1 MDIKITKEELTITQ
15 KKEVKDAYK
24 IITNKYPDG
33 LLRVNDLKIAMM
45 GLGLNPSND
54 EIDRIITQLK
64 LSKKLKKE
72 DTLETMTF
80 DEFYDNV
87 HFRVINKKYN
97 FDKESEKM
105 FELITDEKNKYITEK
120 NIQDLADHFEVK
132 DKKEEIEKI
141 AMMGLGL
148 NPSNDEIDRIITQLK
163 LSKKLKKEDK
173 LETMT
178 FDEFYDTVHF
188 RIINKKLN
196 FEKESEKMFGLI
208 TEQKN
213 DFITEKNI
221 KSLADHFE
229 VKEKNEDIKK
239 IVKVADV
246 DKDGKITYK
255 DFVEILKHSN
265 YT

>member
-1 MDIKITKEELTITQ
+1 MRKEELSITQ

-64 LSKKLKKE
+64 LSKKLKK
-72 DTLETMTF
+72 D
-80 DEFYDNV
+80 DV
-87 HFRVINKKYN
+87 
-97 FDKESEKM
+97 
-105 FELITDEKNKYITEK
+105 
-120 NIQDLADHFEVK
+120 
-132 DKKEEIEKI
+132 
-141 AMMGLGL
+141 
-148 NPSNDEIDRIITQLK
+148 
-163 LSKKLKKEDK
+163 

-196 FEKESEKMFGLI
+196 FGKESERMFDLI
-208 TEQKN
+208 TEQKS

-221 KSLADHFE
+221 RSLAEHFE
-229 VKEKNEDIKK
+229 VKEKNEDIQK

-246 DKDGKITYK
+246 DKDGKFTYK

>member
-33 LLRVNDLKIAMM
+33 LLRLTDLKIAMM

-72 DTLETMTF
+72 DKLETMTF

-132 DKKEEIEKI
+132 DKKKKKKKI
-141 AMMGLGL
+141 AKA
-148 NPSNDEIDRIITQLK
+148 S
-163 LSKKLKKEDK
+163 
-173 LETMT
+173 
-178 FDEFYDTVHF
+178 
-188 RIINKKLN
+188 
-196 FEKESEKMFGLI
+196 
-208 TEQKN
+208 
-213 DFITEKNI
+213 
-221 KSLADHFE
+221 
-229 VKEKNEDIKK
+229 
-239 IVKVADV
+239 DV
-246 DKDGKITYK
+246 DKDGKISYK
-255 DFVEILKHSN
+255 DFVEVLKHAN
-265 YT
+265 Y

>member
-1 MDIKITKEELTITQ
+1 MRKEELSISQ

-54 EIDRIITQLK
+54 EIDRIIAQLK
-64 LSKKLKKE
+64 LSKKLKK
-72 DTLETMTF
+72 D
-80 DEFYDNV
+80 D
-87 HFRVINKKYN
+87 I
-97 FDKESEKM
+97 
-105 FELITDEKNKYITEK
+105 
-120 NIQDLADHFEVK
+120 
-132 DKKEEIEKI
+132 
-141 AMMGLGL
+141 
-148 NPSNDEIDRIITQLK
+148 
-163 LSKKLKKEDK
+163 

-196 FEKESEKMFGLI
+196 FEKESEKMFDLI
-208 TEQKN
+208 TEKKT

-221 KSLADHFE
+221 RNLAEHFE
-229 VKEKNEDIKK
+229 VKEKNEDIQK
-239 IVKVADV
+239 IVKVSDV
-246 DKDGKITYK
+246 DKDGKISYK
-255 DFVEILKHSN
+255 DFVEVLKHSN

>member
-72 DTLETMTF
+72 DILETMTF

-141 AMMGLGL
+141 AKA
-148 NPSNDEIDRIITQLK
+148 S
-163 LSKKLKKEDK
+163 
-173 LETMT
+173 
-178 FDEFYDTVHF
+178 
-188 RIINKKLN
+188 
-196 FEKESEKMFGLI
+196 
-208 TEQKN
+208 
-213 DFITEKNI
+213 
-221 KSLADHFE
+221 
-229 VKEKNEDIKK
+229 
-239 IVKVADV
+239 DV
-246 DKDGKITYK
+246 DKDGKISYK
-255 DFVEILKHSN
+255 DFVEVLKHAN
-265 YT
+265 Y

>member
-105 FELITDEKNKYITEK
+105 FELITDEKN
-120 NIQDLADHFEVK
+120 IQDLAVHFEVK
-132 DKKEEIEKI
+132 DNKEEIEKI
-141 AMMGLGL
+141 AKA
-148 NPSNDEIDRIITQLK
+148 S
-163 LSKKLKKEDK
+163 
-173 LETMT
+173 
-178 FDEFYDTVHF
+178 
-188 RIINKKLN
+188 
-196 FEKESEKMFGLI
+196 
-208 TEQKN
+208 
-213 DFITEKNI
+213 
-221 KSLADHFE
+221 
-229 VKEKNEDIKK
+229 
-239 IVKVADV
+239 DV
-246 DKDGKITYK
+246 DKDGKISYK
-255 DFVEILKHSN
+255 DFVEVLKHAN
-265 YT
+265 Y

>member
-132 DKKEEIEKI
+132 DKKEDIEKI
-141 AMMGLGL
+141 AKA
-148 NPSNDEIDRIITQLK
+148 S
-163 LSKKLKKEDK
+163 
-173 LETMT
+173 
-178 FDEFYDTVHF
+178 
-188 RIINKKLN
+188 
-196 FEKESEKMFGLI
+196 
-208 TEQKN
+208 
-213 DFITEKNI
+213 
-221 KSLADHFE
+221 
-229 VKEKNEDIKK
+229 
-239 IVKVADV
+239 DV
-246 DKDGKITYK
+246 DKDGKISYK
-255 DFVEILKHSN
+255 DFVEVLKHAN
-265 YT
+265 Y

>member
-1 MDIKITKEELTITQ
+1 MRKEELSITQ

-33 LLRVNDLKIAMM
+33 LLRVDDLKIAMM

-64 LSKKLKKE
+64 LSKKLKK
-72 DTLETMTF
+72 D
-80 DEFYDNV
+80 DV
-87 HFRVINKKYN
+87 
-97 FDKESEKM
+97 
-105 FELITDEKNKYITEK
+105 
-120 NIQDLADHFEVK
+120 
-132 DKKEEIEKI
+132 
-141 AMMGLGL
+141 
-148 NPSNDEIDRIITQLK
+148 
-163 LSKKLKKEDK
+163 

-196 FEKESEKMFGLI
+196 FGKESERMFDLI
-208 TEQKN
+208 TEQKS

-221 KSLADHFE
+221 RSLAEHFE
-229 VKEKNEDIKK
+229 VKEKNEDIQK
-239 IVKVADV
+239 IVKVSDV
-246 DKDGKITYK
+246 DKDGKISYK

>member
-1 MDIKITKEELTITQ
+1 MDIKLTKEELTITQ

-141 AMMGLGL
+141 AKA
-148 NPSNDEIDRIITQLK
+148 S
-163 LSKKLKKEDK
+163 
-173 LETMT
+173 
-178 FDEFYDTVHF
+178 
-188 RIINKKLN
+188 
-196 FEKESEKMFGLI
+196 
-208 TEQKN
+208 
-213 DFITEKNI
+213 
-221 KSLADHFE
+221 
-229 VKEKNEDIKK
+229 
-239 IVKVADV
+239 DV
-246 DKDGKITYK
+246 DKDGKISYK
-255 DFVEILKHSN
+255 DFVEVLKHAN
-265 YT
+265 Y

>member
-72 DTLETMTF
+72 DNLETMTF

-87 HFRVINKKYN
+87 HFRVINKKFN

-141 AMMGLGL
+141 AKA
-148 NPSNDEIDRIITQLK
+148 S
-163 LSKKLKKEDK
+163 
-173 LETMT
+173 
-178 FDEFYDTVHF
+178 
-188 RIINKKLN
+188 
-196 FEKESEKMFGLI
+196 
-208 TEQKN
+208 
-213 DFITEKNI
+213 
-221 KSLADHFE
+221 
-229 VKEKNEDIKK
+229 
-239 IVKVADV
+239 DV
-246 DKDGKITYK
+246 DKDGKISYK
-255 DFVEILKHSN
+255 DFVEVLKHAN
-265 YT
+265 Y

>member
-1 MDIKITKEELTITQ
+1 
-15 KKEVKDAYK
+15 
-24 IITNKYPDG
+24 
-33 LLRVNDLKIAMM
+33 
-45 GLGLNPSND
+45 
-54 EIDRIITQLK
+54 
-64 LSKKLKKE
+64 
-72 DTLETMTF
+72 
-80 DEFYDNV
+80 
-87 HFRVINKKYN
+87 
-97 FDKESEKM
+97 
-105 FELITDEKNKYITEK
+105 
-120 NIQDLADHFEVK
+120 
-132 DKKEEIEKI
+132 
-141 AMMGLGL
+141 
-148 NPSNDEIDRIITQLK
+148 
-163 LSKKLKKEDK
+163 
-173 LETMT
+173 MT

>member
-1 MDIKITKEELTITQ
+1 MRKEELSITQ

-64 LSKKLKKE
+64 LSKKLKK
-72 DTLETMTF
+72 D
-80 DEFYDNV
+80 DV
-87 HFRVINKKYN
+87 
-97 FDKESEKM
+97 
-105 FELITDEKNKYITEK
+105 
-120 NIQDLADHFEVK
+120 
-132 DKKEEIEKI
+132 
-141 AMMGLGL
+141 
-148 NPSNDEIDRIITQLK
+148 
-163 LSKKLKKEDK
+163 

-196 FEKESEKMFGLI
+196 FEKESERMFDLI
-208 TEQKN
+208 TEQKS

-265 YT
+265 YK

>member
-105 FELITDEKNKYITEK
+105 FELITDEKNKYIPEK

-141 AMMGLGL
+141 AKA
-148 NPSNDEIDRIITQLK
+148 S
-163 LSKKLKKEDK
+163 
-173 LETMT
+173 
-178 FDEFYDTVHF
+178 
-188 RIINKKLN
+188 
-196 FEKESEKMFGLI
+196 
-208 TEQKN
+208 
-213 DFITEKNI
+213 
-221 KSLADHFE
+221 
-229 VKEKNEDIKK
+229 
-239 IVKVADV
+239 DV
-246 DKDGKITYK
+246 DKDGKISYK
-255 DFVEILKHSN
+255 DFVEVLKHAN
-265 YT
+265 Y

>member
-72 DTLETMTF
+72 DKLETMTF

-132 DKKEEIEKI
+132 DKKEDIEKI
-141 AMMGLGL
+141 AKA
-148 NPSNDEIDRIITQLK
+148 S
-163 LSKKLKKEDK
+163 
-173 LETMT
+173 
-178 FDEFYDTVHF
+178 
-188 RIINKKLN
+188 
-196 FEKESEKMFGLI
+196 
-208 TEQKN
+208 
-213 DFITEKNI
+213 
-221 KSLADHFE
+221 
-229 VKEKNEDIKK
+229 
-239 IVKVADV
+239 DV
-246 DKDGKITYK
+246 DKDGKISYK
-255 DFVEILKHSN
+255 DFVEVLKHAN
-265 YT
+265 Y

>member
-1 MDIKITKEELTITQ
+1 MRKEELSISQ

-64 LSKKLKKE
+64 LSKKLKK
-72 DTLETMTF
+72 D
-80 DEFYDNV
+80 D
-87 HFRVINKKYN
+87 I
-97 FDKESEKM
+97 
-105 FELITDEKNKYITEK
+105 
-120 NIQDLADHFEVK
+120 
-132 DKKEEIEKI
+132 
-141 AMMGLGL
+141 
-148 NPSNDEIDRIITQLK
+148 
-163 LSKKLKKEDK
+163 

-196 FEKESEKMFGLI
+196 FEKESEKMFDLI
-208 TEQKN
+208 TEKKT

-221 KSLADHFE
+221 RNLAEHFE
-229 VKEKNEDIKK
+229 VKEKNEDIQK
-239 IVKVADV
+239 IVKVSDV
-246 DKDGKITYK
+246 DKDGKISYK
-255 DFVEILKHSN
+255 DFVEVLKHSN
-265 YT
+265 YI

>member
-54 EIDRIITQLK
+54 EIERIITQLK

-105 FELITDEKNKYITEK
+105 FELITDEKNKFITEK

-132 DKKEEIEKI
+132 DKKEDIEKI
-141 AMMGLGL
+141 AKA
-148 NPSNDEIDRIITQLK
+148 S
-163 LSKKLKKEDK
+163 
-173 LETMT
+173 
-178 FDEFYDTVHF
+178 
-188 RIINKKLN
+188 
-196 FEKESEKMFGLI
+196 
-208 TEQKN
+208 
-213 DFITEKNI
+213 
-221 KSLADHFE
+221 
-229 VKEKNEDIKK
+229 
-239 IVKVADV
+239 DV
-246 DKDGKITYK
+246 DKDGKIRYK
-255 DFVEILKHSN
+255 DFVQVLKHAN
-265 YT
+265 Y

>member
-15 KKEVKDAYK
+15 KKEIKDAYK

-33 LLRVNDLKIAMM
+33 LLRLTDLKIAMM

-105 FELITDEKNKYITEK
+105 FELITDEKNKFITEK

-132 DKKEEIEKI
+132 DNKEEIEKI
-141 AMMGLGL
+141 AKA
-148 NPSNDEIDRIITQLK
+148 S
-163 LSKKLKKEDK
+163 
-173 LETMT
+173 
-178 FDEFYDTVHF
+178 
-188 RIINKKLN
+188 
-196 FEKESEKMFGLI
+196 
-208 TEQKN
+208 
-213 DFITEKNI
+213 
-221 KSLADHFE
+221 
-229 VKEKNEDIKK
+229 
-239 IVKVADV
+239 DV
-246 DKDGKITYK
+246 DKDGKISYK
-255 DFVEILKHSN
+255 DFVEVLKHAN
-265 YT
+265 Y

>member
-1 MDIKITKEELTITQ
+1 MRKEELSITQ

-64 LSKKLKKE
+64 LSKKLKK
-72 DTLETMTF
+72 D
-80 DEFYDNV
+80 DV
-87 HFRVINKKYN
+87 
-97 FDKESEKM
+97 
-105 FELITDEKNKYITEK
+105 
-120 NIQDLADHFEVK
+120 
-132 DKKEEIEKI
+132 
-141 AMMGLGL
+141 
-148 NPSNDEIDRIITQLK
+148 
-163 LSKKLKKEDK
+163 

-196 FEKESEKMFGLI
+196 FGKESERMFDLI
-208 TEQKN
+208 TEQKS

-221 KSLADHFE
+221 RSLAEHFE
-229 VKEKNEDIKK
+229 VKEKNEQLIFY
-239 IVKVADV
+239 V
-246 DKDGKITYK
+246 
-255 DFVEILKHSN
+255 
-265 YT
+265 